1 MSFSHLTKCLYEFY
15 VPWRYE
21 TCETAKQS
29 KTDGDLREELLRKLI
44 DRQLLGATQQL
55 LVETEIER
63 LPVRELPPG
72 NTASLFLLYISY
84 MRIAN
89 ETAASK
95 ATFYAVAKRW
105 SPCLRFR
112 RRSEHSMCVECS
124 RLKAAIQNCNESHH
138 QVSFCFCIFVGTCC
152 F

>member
-1 MSFSHLTKCLYEFY
+1 M
-15 VPWRYE
+15 
-21 TCETAKQS
+21 
-29 KTDGDLREELLRKLI
+29 RKLI

-55 LVETEIER
+55 LVETEIDR

-72 NTASLFLLYISY
+72 NTASLFPLYISY

-112 RRSEHSMCVECS
+112 RKSEHSMCVECS
-124 RLKAAIQNCNESHH
+124 RLKAAIHSCNEPHH
-138 QVSFCFCIFVGTCC
+138 QLQLYLSVCFCILWGLVVFEMVSKVLGSILHCAT
-152 F
+152 